1 MKNLLYLC
9 FHLTRSAV
17 MKKDDMGPMIHI
29 FDFPF
34 NWGNSHSPIII
45 LLSYPGI
52 ILTYIKLLEDWGKV
66 FIQQKLS

>member
-1 MKNLLYLC
+1 MN
-9 FHLTRSAV
+9 
-17 MKKDDMGPMIHI
+17 KDDMGPMIHI